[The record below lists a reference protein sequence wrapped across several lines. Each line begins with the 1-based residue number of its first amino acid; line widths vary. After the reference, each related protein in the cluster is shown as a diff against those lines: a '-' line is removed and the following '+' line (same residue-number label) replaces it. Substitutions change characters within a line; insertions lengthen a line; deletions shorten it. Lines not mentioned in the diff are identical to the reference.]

1 MSIWSLK
8 SVVGCLNATK
18 WAFILTWEI
27 FTMTMLAVERV
38 FLILLHLNKIT
49 IKNCCRQN
57 SGMYSEDYDSYV
69 SEYLTAIESLNDDK
83 FKRRGLPMQY
93 VRETIVSEDVHGLLE
108 LQQRDWSYFI
118 RKLFELSQKE
128 NLEFKHLGT
137 EANT

>member
-1 MSIWSLK
+1 
-8 SVVGCLNATK
+8 
-18 WAFILTWEI
+18 
-27 FTMTMLAVERV
+27 MLAVERV
-38 FLILLHLNKIT
+38 FLILLHLSKIT
-49 IKNCCRQN
+49 IKNCCRQS

-69 SEYLTAIESLNDDK
+69 SEYLTAIESVNDDK
-83 FKRRGLPMQY
+83 YDMLTKINSKFLLHNFNDYFKRRGLPMQY

-128 NLEFKHLGT
+128 NLEFKQLGT